1 MYTRSHCLLLQALA
15 LVYQLLSASPDLCS
29 LALSPACAVVPTVLQ
44 LLGGDTATSHT
55 TSDSSS
61 QYNQFTRERSS
72 SVGLGPSAAGTIM
85 NVKQLS
91 VTLHT
96 VLVLLVLAANKQEPG
111 ICIQEKH
118 CVI

>member
-1 MYTRSHCLLLQALA
+1 MIMHTLLLQALA

-61 QYNQFTRERSS
+61 QYHQFTRERSS

-85 NVKQLS
+85 K
-91 VTLHT
+91 
-96 VLVLLVLAANKQEPG
+96 
-111 ICIQEKH
+111 
-118 CVI
+118 